1 MKRISSILLL
11 GLLMTRISVLF
22 AQDTF
27 SIVAI
32 DSVTG
37 EIGSAGASCVGFT
50 STYPHGAQ
58 IISDVIPGIGAIH
71 TQASWHPTNQ
81 QNAHNRMLAGDTP
94 QQIVDWLV
102 ANDVQSNPLVR
113 QYGVVTYNNGHPMAA
128 SYTGSNCYNY
138 KNDTSHIYYSIQG
151 NILLGQEVIDSIQSR
166 FLNTPGPLAVRLM
179 AALQGAKMVGA
190 DTRCASPYNASSQS
204 SFIRVAKPWNTPG
217 NFYLD
222 LWMSYPQ
229 SWSGGAFP
237 RDPIDSLQTLFNNW
251 FVTSGFSENPANAI
265 TAQIHT
271 DMAGNPV
278 LILSGTT
285 DFHGLAIEIYDAVGK
300 FVCRQA
306 VVNSR
311 TILDLKNKSAL
322 GLYIYHVN
330 RNGNQRLSTGK
341 FIL

>member
-1 MKRISSILLL
+1 MKR
-11 GLLMTRISVLF
+11 TTSVLLF
-22 AQDTF
+22 ILVIIRASVLYAQDTF

-102 ANDVQSNPLVR
+102 ANDVQNNPQVR
-113 QYGVVTYNNGHPMAA
+113 QYGIVGFNNGHP
-128 SYTGSNCYNY
+128 
-138 KNDTSHIYYSIQG
+138 
-151 NILLGQEVIDSIQSR
+151 
-166 FLNTPGPLAVRLM
+166 M

-190 DTRCASPYNASSQS
+190 DTRCAFPYNASSQS

-251 FVTSGFSENPANAI
+251 FVTSARTDYPANPVS
-265 TAQIHT
+265 AQIHS
-271 DMAGNPV
+271 DIAGNPM

-300 FVCRQA
+300 LTWRQA
-306 VVNSR
+306 VDNSR
-311 TILDLKNKSAL
+311 TILDLKNRSAM
-322 GLYIYHVN
+322 GLYIYHLN
-330 RNGNQRLSTGK
+330 RNSNQRLASGK